1 MTPEVRTESVNIIE
15 ERLALL
21 ETELLLV
28 QAASKDDTF
37 SPEHVR
43 EWARRLLPVLHD
55 LREWSHYLKETQ

>member
-28 QAASKDDTF
+28 QAASKDDSF
-37 SPEHVR
+37 PPDYVR
-43 EWARRLLPVLHD
+43 EWASRLLPVLQD
-55 LREWSHYLKETQ
+55 LREWAHYLKESQ